1 MILDRFLTRSVSEW
15 DGEDIVV
22 LAVHG
27 RQPRDTGNREPE
39 QGWRIL
45 EMSRIIEVRPS
56 DGYRIWLR
64 FSDGAEGEV
73 DLSDLAGRGV
83 FAPWAEPNVFKAVRV
98 EKGGGIEWPG
108 EIDMCPD
115 ALYLRLT
122 GKAVDEVFPS
132 LKPTPV
138 DA

>member
-1 MILDRFLTRSVSEW
+1 MSK
-15 DGEDIVV
+15 IV
-22 LAVHG
+22 
-27 RQPRDTGNREPE
+27 
-39 QGWRIL
+39 
-45 EMSRIIEVRPS
+45 EVRPS

-64 FSDGAEGEV
+64 FSDGVQGEV
-73 DLSDLAGRGV
+73 DLSDLVGRGV
-83 FAPWAEPNVFKAVRV
+83 FAAWTDPNVFTAVRV
-98 EKGGGIEWPG
+98 EEGGGIEWPG

-122 GKAVDEVFPS
+122 GKTVEDIFPS

>member
-1 MILDRFLTRSVSEW
+1 MSK
-15 DGEDIVV
+15 IV
-22 LAVHG
+22 
-27 RQPRDTGNREPE
+27 
-39 QGWRIL
+39 
-45 EMSRIIEVRPS
+45 EVRPL

-64 FSDGAEGEV
+64 FSDGVQGEV
-73 DLSDLAGRGV
+73 DLSDLVGRGV
-83 FAPWAEPNVFKAVRV
+83 FAAWTDPNVFTAVRV
-98 EKGGGIEWPG
+98 EEGGGIEWPG

-122 GKAVDEVFPS
+122 GKTVEEIFPS